1 VDNPR
6 RFFGRRLRHAQLYGQ
21 EGNYSI
27 ESAATT
33 NEAAQQ
39 GAIGSASQN
48 PALKARSS
56 KAQGA
61 SPGTRAWSGISPE
74 RAAQLRSFAAS
85 PFQGF
90 YHGCSNPGFR
100 AAAQPSPGL
109 WLLRAFSAGFTHMP
123 SGAGILT
130 RTSDC
135 AQHKVYFDAQSTVKN
150 QSLRLRESKTRN
162 VTTLYGL
169 GRKIIFRP

>member
-1 VDNPR
+1 MPS
-6 RFFGRRLRHAQLYGQ
+6 FMAK

-61 SPGTRAWSGISPE
+61 SPGIRHSPEISPE

-100 AAAQPSPGL
+100 LLRSLHPGL
-109 WLLRAFSAGFTHMP
+109 CCSALSALDLRTCPPGQEF
-123 SGAGILT
+123 
-130 RTSDC
+130 
-135 AQHKVYFDAQSTVKN
+135 
-150 QSLRLRESKTRN
+150 
-162 VTTLYGL
+162 
-169 GRKIIFRP
+169 